1 MKMLRNIL
9 FLGIIILIVYI
20 ILHSLNIIQ
29 LEKLAASKEGFT
41 STSTVWS
48 NIPDFFGNIIY
59 NNNQYTNN
67 NQVNNQVTEV
77 IVLDHTT
84 LSRNI
89 RLPGENKIT
98 GFKLDLYK
106 DTTSN
111 NNDTKMMY
119 SLSVG
124 NDINSMVKVIN
135 EYGFDKFK
143 FGEDIKDLSLFENSD
158 GTSKYNGRLVTIKL
172 ENTEGNIDKS
182 IKYNVKAMIFGLDVF
197 AMNSNTY
204 GNFEGIPDIVVS
216 NKTITLGTDK
226 KVVAISLN
234 LNISDD
240 TSGNPANKSGNIKV
254 SYDNTY
260 DGNKRRYVAV
270 GPIKQGFDVSSNNA
284 NIIYF
289 NKPIIAQ
296 NIYLTIVEA
305 NTTIKDNKVTVY
317 MSNPS
322 KRDEI
327 NFKFE
332 KQTQDNKGLDI
343 AIQGEQCPS
352 INQIMRKQLQTQQI
366 CEALEYKDRIRNAKL
381 VYEKEKTY
389 LKKLASQ
396 EKDLKDLETIIKGLI
411 DKKNKR
417 IGKNRYHGVEA
428 LDRELKQI
436 EEVRKQ
442 AENELTTAKTAH
454 DIKVSLNLEPKFNDI
469 LTKYNL
475 N

>member
-29 LEKLAASKEGFT
+29 LEKLASSKEGFT

-48 NIPDFFGNIIY
+48 DVPDFFGNILY
-59 NNNQYTNN
+59 NNNKPD
-67 NQVNNQVTEV
+67 TEV

-84 LSRNI
+84 LSRTI

-106 DTTSN
+106 GTTLDNGDTE
-111 NNDTKMMY
+111 MMY
-119 SLSVG
+119 SLTVG

-158 GTSKYNGRLVTIKL
+158 GTSKYNGKLVTIKL

-182 IKYNVKAMIFGLDVF
+182 VKYNVKAMIFGLDVF
-197 AMNSNTY
+197 AMNSKTY
-204 GNFEGIPDIVVS
+204 GNFVVDDILVS
-216 NKTITLGTDK
+216 DNKKITFMTDDSVATDK
-226 KVVAISLN
+226 KVVAIN

-240 TSGNPANKSGNIKV
+240 KSGNPADKSGNIKV
-254 SYDNTY
+254 SYDNSY

-296 NIYLTIVEA
+296 NIYLDTDTDIIG
-305 NTTIKDNKVTVY
+305 NTVTVY

-352 INQIMRKQLQTQQI
+352 INQIMRRQLQTQQI

-381 VYEKEKTY
+381 IYEKEKTY

-396 EKDLKDLETIIKGLI
+396 EKDLKDLEAIIKGLI

-417 IGKNRYHGVEA
+417 ISKNRYHGVEA

-442 AENELTTAKTAH
+442 AENELTTAQTAH
-454 DIKVSLNLEPKFNDI
+454 DLKVSLNLEPKFNDI
-469 LTKYNL
+469 LAKYNL

>member
-1 MKMLRNIL
+1 MLRNIL

-29 LEKLAASKEGFT
+29 LNKLTASKEGFT
-41 STSTVWS
+41 SLNTVWS
-48 NIPDFFGNIIY
+48 NVPDFFGNIIY
-59 NNNQYTNN
+59 NNNNQNN
-67 NQVNNQVTEV
+67 EV
-77 IVLDHTT
+77 LILDHTI
-84 LSRNI
+84 LSSNI

-98 GFKLDLYK
+98 GFKLDL
-106 DTTSN
+106 TENITLVN
-111 NNDTKMMY
+111 ADTKMLY

-143 FGEDIKDLSLFENSD
+143 FGEAIKDISLFENSD

-182 IKYNVKAMIFGLDVF
+182 VKYNVNAMIFGLDVF
-197 AMNSNTY
+197 AMNSKTY
-204 GNFEGIPDIVVS
+204 GNFEGDTTITVS
-216 NKTITLGTDK
+216 NDKMLKLESDK

-234 LNISDD
+234 ISDNN
-240 TSGNPANKSGNIKV
+240 SGNVKV
-254 SYDNTY
+254 SYDNSY
-260 DGNKRRYVAV
+260 DGNKRQYVAV
-270 GPIKQGFDVSSNNA
+270 GPIQQGFNISPNNDA

-296 NIYLTIVEA
+296 NIYL
-305 NTTIKDNKVTVY
+305 NTNIAIADKQVVTVY

-352 INQIMRKQLQTQQI
+352 INQIMRRQLQTQQI

-381 VYEKEKTY
+381 IYEKEKTY

-417 IGKNRYHGVEA
+417 NSKNRYHGVEA

-454 DIKVSLNLEPKFNDI
+454 DLKVSLNLEPKFDDI
-469 LTKYNL
+469 LAKYNL

>member
-9 FLGIIILIVYI
+9 FLGIIILIVYS

-29 LEKLAASKEGFT
+29 LENLASSKEGFT
-41 STSTVWS
+41 SASTVWS
-48 NIPDFFGNIIY
+48 NVPDFFGNIIY
-59 NNNQYTNN
+59 NNNPHANN
-67 NQVNNQVTEV
+67 NQDNNKPDTEV

-98 GFKLDLYK
+98 GFKLDL
-106 DTTSN
+106 SN
-111 NNDTKMMY
+111 DSKLVNDDTKMMY

-124 NDINSMVKVIN
+124 NDINNMVNVIN

-182 IKYNVKAMIFGLDVF
+182 VKYNVKAMIFGLDVF
-197 AMNSNTY
+197 AMNSKTY
-204 GNFEGIPDIVVS
+204 GNFEGVPDIVATD
-216 NKTITLGTDK
+216 NKITFMTDKQVATDK
-226 KVVAISLN
+226 KVVAIN
-234 LNISDD
+234 LNISD
-240 TSGNPANKSGNIKV
+240 ANKSGNIKV

-260 DGNKRRYVAV
+260 DGNKRRYVAI

-296 NIYLTIVEA
+296 NIYLDTDTDIIG
-305 NTTIKDNKVTVY
+305 NNVTVY

-366 CEALEYKDRIRNAKL
+366 CEALEYKDRISNAKL
-381 VYEKEKTY
+381 IYEKEKTY

-428 LDRELKQI
+428 LDRELKQL

-442 AENELTTAKTAH
+442 AENELTSAKSEH
-454 DIKVSLNLEPKFNDI
+454 DLKVSLNLEPKFNDI
-469 LTKYNL
+469 LAKYNL

>member
-1 MKMLRNIL
+1 MYLI
-9 FLGIIILIVYI
+9 FLEIYYIIII
-20 ILHSLNIIQ
+20 
-29 LEKLAASKEGFT
+29 K
-41 STSTVWS
+41 
-48 NIPDFFGNIIY
+48 PD
-59 NNNQYTNN
+59 
-67 NQVNNQVTEV
+67 TEV

-84 LSRNI
+84 LSRTI

-106 DTTSN
+106 GTTLDNGDTE
-111 NNDTKMMY
+111 MMY
-119 SLSVG
+119 SLTVG

-158 GTSKYNGRLVTIKL
+158 GTSKYNGKLVTIKL

-182 IKYNVKAMIFGLDVF
+182 VKYNVKAMIFGLDVF
-197 AMNSNTY
+197 AMNSKTY
-204 GNFEGIPDIVVS
+204 GNFVVDDILVS
-216 NKTITLGTDK
+216 DNKKITFMTDDSVATDK
-226 KVVAISLN
+226 KVVAIN

-240 TSGNPANKSGNIKV
+240 KSGNPADKSGNIKV
-254 SYDNTY
+254 SYDNSY

-296 NIYLTIVEA
+296 NIYLDTDTDIIG
-305 NTTIKDNKVTVY
+305 NTVTVY

-352 INQIMRKQLQTQQI
+352 INQIMRRQLQTQQI

-381 VYEKEKTY
+381 IYEKEKTY

-396 EKDLKDLETIIKGLI
+396 EKDLKDLEAIIKGLI

-417 IGKNRYHGVEA
+417 ISKNRYHGVEA

-442 AENELTTAKTAH
+442 AENELTTAQTAH
-454 DIKVSLNLEPKFNDI
+454 DLKVSLNLEPKFNDI
-469 LTKYNL
+469 LAKYNL

>member
-20 ILHSLNIIQ
+20 ILQSLNIIQ
-29 LEKLAASKEGFT
+29 LDKLVSSSKEGFT
-41 STSTVWS
+41 SASTVWS
-48 NIPDFFGNIIY
+48 EVPDFFGNILY
-59 NNNQYTNN
+59 NNNKPD
-67 NQVNNQVTEV
+67 TEV

-98 GFKLDLYK
+98 GFKLDLY
-106 DTTSN
+106 
-111 NNDTKMMY
+111 NDTKMMY

-182 IKYNVKAMIFGLDVF
+182 VKYNVKAMIFGLDVF
-197 AMNSNTY
+197 AMNSKTY
-204 GNFEGIPDIVVS
+204 GNFDGISVVGVS

-234 LNISDD
+234 ISN
-240 TSGNPANKSGNIKV
+240 TNKSGNIKV
-254 SYDNTY
+254 SYDNSY

-296 NIYLTIVEA
+296 NIYLDNAID
-305 NTTIKDNKVTVY
+305 IKGNKVTVY

-332 KQTQDNKGLDI
+332 KQTQDNKGLDM

-352 INQIMRKQLQTQQI
+352 INQIMRRQLQTQQI
-366 CEALEYKDRIRNAKL
+366 CEALEYKDRISNAKL
-381 VYEKEKTY
+381 IYEKEKTY

-417 IGKNRYHGVEA
+417 IDKNRYHGVEA
-428 LDRELKQI
+428 LDRELKQL

-454 DIKVSLNLEPKFNDI
+454 DLKVSLNLEPKFNDI
-469 LTKYNL
+469 LAKYNL